1 MSRLLG
7 IRDVT
12 KAYPD
17 GGGYIS
23 VFEGANMEVAEGAHV
38 GVYGKRH
45 SGKSTL
51 LRIAAGIEPPDGG
64 SVRFED
70 LELTTASAGQLARL
84 LRSRLAYVSVADWRP
99 NAGESVAQHLALSLG
114 SDGLTVRQA
123 ERRAL
128 RELDAVGVSAAEAHA
143 PAVGLSLMDRT
154 RVVLARAFAHGPRLI
169 VIDDPV
175 LTPSVSERDR
185 LYAMLRGLAR
195 ERGVA
200 LLVASEDFAA
210 LQGFDVFVSISAGE
224 LCSSE
229 SSATVVPFPAVG
241 GRVGG
246 ARDATRP

>member
-7 IRDVT
+7 IREIS

-17 GGGYIS
+17 GGGYIGI
-23 VFEGANMEVAEGAHV
+23 FERASMEIAEGAHV

-51 LRIAAGIEPPDGG
+51 LRIAAGIERPDSG

-70 LELTTASAGQLARL
+70 LELTAATPGQLARL
-84 LRSRLAYVSVADWRP
+84 LRSRLAYVSVADWHP

-114 SDGLTVRQA
+114 GDGLTVRQA
-123 ERRAL
+123 QRRAL
-128 RELDAVGVSAAEAHA
+128 RELEAVGVGAAEAHSSA
-143 PAVGLSLMDRT
+143 LGLSLIDRS
-154 RVVLARAFAHGPRLI
+154 RVMIARAFAHDPRLI

-175 LTPSVSERDR
+175 LTPSVTERDR

-195 ERGVA
+195 ERDTA

-229 SSATVVPFPAVG
+229 GNATVVPFPTSARLG
-241 GRVGG
+241 A
-246 ARDATRP
+246 ARDASSR

>member
-7 IRDVT
+7 IREIS

-17 GGGYIS
+17 GGEHIGI
-23 VFEGANMEVAEGAHV
+23 FERASMEVAENAHV

-45 SGKSTL
+45 AGKSTL
-51 LRIAAGIEPPDGG
+51 LRIAAGIERPDAG

-70 LELTTASAGQLARL
+70 LELTTATPSELARL
-84 LRSRLAYVSVADWRP
+84 LRSRLAYVSVVDWRP

-114 SDGLTVRQA
+114 GDGLTVRQA
-123 ERRAL
+123 VRRAL
-128 RELDAVGVSAAEAHA
+128 RELDAVGVGAAEAHS
-143 PAVGLSLMDRT
+143 PAVGLSLIDRS
-154 RVVLARAFAHGPRLI
+154 RVMIARAFAHDPRLI

-195 ERGVA
+195 ERGTA

-229 SSATVVPFPAVG
+229 GNATIVPFPTPA
-241 GRVGG
+241 RLGG
-246 ARDATRP
+246 ARDASP